1 MNDNSNPTPMH
12 PVYETLTYIISAV
25 IAIWGTFFRGPD
37 DFHNIIDRLC
47 FCVASFVAVVL
58 MMGLLWCII
67 SLFLPH
73 PKEESEIEELEIE
86 SEMSKD
92 EKPEHKVIEVENETT
107 LCSKDETIVE
117 VVESDHPKEDEE
129 EIVTEGN
136 LALSRFV
143 LIAPI
148 VFFTFSFIK
157 LYQLFTPY
165 STTGMVVVNGHSWPF
180 EDSIE
185 AYIGSFIISIICA
198 YFFTEIYDAI
208 YNGKDS
214 KGLPAKWA
222 VLKSIAII
230 ILIVLL
236 TIGALYAS
244 THQCEVITEGGYT
257 NYKLT
262 SKEHYSWQ
270 EIDYFTFDPGNSF
283 DSPLTTVVFKDGV
296 KKKIET
302 WEFYDYMSKDVEAL
316 EDNDDFI
323 EKLFTEKYAHLRLE
337 VAATR

>member
-1 MNDNSNPTPMH
+1 M
-12 PVYETLTYIISAV
+12 
-25 IAIWGTFFRGPD
+25 
-37 DFHNIIDRLC
+37 
-47 FCVASFVAVVL
+47 
-58 MMGLLWCII
+58 
-67 SLFLPH
+67 
-73 PKEESEIEELEIE
+73 
-86 SEMSKD
+86 
-92 EKPEHKVIEVENETT
+92 
-107 LCSKDETIVE
+107 
-117 VVESDHPKEDEE
+117 ESDHPKEDEE

-230 ILIVLL
+230 VLVVLL

-283 DSPLTTVVFKDGV
+283 DSPLTTIVFKDGV